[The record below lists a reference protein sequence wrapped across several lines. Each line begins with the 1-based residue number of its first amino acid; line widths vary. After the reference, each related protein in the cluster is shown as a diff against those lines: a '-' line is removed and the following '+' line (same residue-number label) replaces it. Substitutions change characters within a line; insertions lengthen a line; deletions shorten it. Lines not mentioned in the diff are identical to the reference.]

1 VPDALGQPSTTA
13 PHPRLA
19 AISTTP
25 RPTANAKSSR
35 TSKNVPRFFTI
46 VERILYRA
54 RLSNSFFVA
63 AQDKPS
69 SRYVLAGATARFERL
84 MGICEG

>member
-35 TSKNVPRFFTI
+35 RTSKNVPHFFTI

-69 SRYVLAGATARFERL
+69 SRYVLTGWSHRPF
-84 MGICEG
+84 